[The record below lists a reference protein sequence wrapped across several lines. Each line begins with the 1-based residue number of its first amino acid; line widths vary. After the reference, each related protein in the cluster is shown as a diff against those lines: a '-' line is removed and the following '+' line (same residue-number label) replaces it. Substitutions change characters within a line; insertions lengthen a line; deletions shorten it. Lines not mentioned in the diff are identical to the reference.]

1 MAKYT
6 NMAGFKG
13 VSEEDAEETIEK
25 LPRPLFFLIIGG
37 VAVVIIVAFLIV
49 HAFSS
54 NHGGTAT
61 SDEAATVAAATEDY
75 DYKELFGLE
84 ETTAPSEPI
93 TLKPQSSSP
102 SMTIA
107 PQSSSPSMTIAVPQ
121 PITQPVTN
129 APQKS
134 EASSRTESQMARSES
149 STPQQS
155 HSDSAPRSQ
164 QSSAVESHQV
174 PRQQEIGDS
183 GSSEVYVTDTSLSHT
198 SIFLTVGQTF
208 TLSATISPSNAT
220 NKSVTWTSSNSA
232 VATVSHGAVKA
243 QKAGTATVYA
253 VSSNG
258 KKASCTVTVAE
269 KQELR
274 QNISLSPGDT
284 TIKRGQELTIRLNG
298 ANRCTWSESN
308 PFVVK
313 KLGEGNDYYTIK
325 AAKRGVTNIIA
336 SLPSGQSCKIKITV
350 E

>member
-84 ETTAPSEPI
+84 ETTVPSEPI
-93 TLKPQSSSP
+93 TLK
-102 SMTIA
+102 

-121 PITQPVTN
+121 PITQPVTTT
-129 APQKS
+129 PQQS
-134 EASSRTESQMARSES
+134 EASSRTESQTARSES

-155 HSDSAPRSQ
+155 HSDSTPRSQPSQ
-164 QSSAVESHQV
+164 QSSAAESHQV
-174 PRQQEIGDS
+174 PQQEIGDG
-183 GSSEVYVTDTSLSHT
+183 GSSEVYVSDISLSHT
-198 SIFLTVGQTF
+198 SISLTVGQTF
-208 TLSATISPSNAT
+208 TLSATISPSNVT
-220 NKSVTWTSSNSA
+220 NKSVTWTSSDSA
-232 VATVSHGAVKA
+232 VATVSRSVVKA

-269 KQELR
+269 KQESR
-274 QNISLSPGDT
+274 QTISLLPGDT

-298 ANRCTWSESN
+298 ATRCTWSESN

-313 KLGEGNDYYTIK
+313 KLSEGNDYCKIK

-336 SLPSGQSCKIKITV
+336 TLPNGQSCKIKITV

>member
-13 VSEEDAEETIEK
+13 VSEEDTEESTEK
-25 LPRPLFFLIIGG
+25 LPRSLFFLIIGG
-37 VAVVIIVAFLIV
+37 VVAIVVVAFLIV

-54 NHGGTAT
+54 NHGDTAT
-61 SDEAATVAAATEDY
+61 TDEAATVAAATEDY

-84 ETTAPSEPI
+84 ETTVPSEPI
-93 TLKPQSSSP
+93 TLK
-102 SMTIA
+102 

-121 PITQPVTN
+121 PITQPVTTI
-129 APQKS
+129 PQKS

-149 STPQQS
+149 SMPQQS
-155 HSDSAPRSQ
+155 HSDSAPPLQ
-164 QSSAVESHQV
+164 QSSTVESHQV
-174 PRQQEIGDS
+174 PRQQEIRDS
-183 GSSEVYVTDTSLSHT
+183 GSSEVYVTDISLSHT
-198 SIFLTVGQTF
+198 GISLTAGQTF

-232 VATVSHGAVKA
+232 VATVSRGAVKA

-313 KLGEGNDYYTIK
+313 KLGEGNDYYKIK

-336 SLPSGQSCKIKITV
+336 SLPNGQSCKIKITV

>member
-37 VAVVIIVAFLIV
+37 VAVVTIVAFLIV
-49 HAFSS
+49 HAVTS
-54 NHGGTAT
+54 NQGEAATA
-61 SDEAATVAAATEDY
+61 DEASTVAAATEDY
-75 DYKELFGLE
+75 DYNKLFGLE
-84 ETTAPSEPI
+84 ETSAPSEPI
-93 TLKPQSSSP
+93 TIKPQSSSP

-107 PQSSSPSMTIAVPQ
+107 IPQ
-121 PITQPVTN
+121 PIIQPVTN

-134 EASSRTESQMARSES
+134 EASSRTESQMSRSES

-155 HSDSAPRSQ
+155 HSDSAPPLQ
-164 QSSAVESHQV
+164 QSSTVESHQV
-174 PRQQEIGDS
+174 PRQQEIGGS
-183 GSSEVYVTDTSLSHT
+183 GSSEVYVTDISLSHT
-198 SIFLTVGQTF
+198 GISLTAGQTF
-208 TLSATISPSNAT
+208 SLSATISPSNAT

-232 VATVSHGAVKA
+232 VAIVSRGAVKA

-258 KKASCTVTVAE
+258 KKASCTVTVV
-269 KQELR
+269 KRQDSR

-298 ANRCTWSESN
+298 ATRCTWSESN

-336 SLPSGQSCKIKITV
+336 TFPSGQSCKIKITV

>member
-49 HAFSS
+49 HAFSP
-54 NHGGTAT
+54 NHGDTAT
-61 SDEAATVAAATEDY
+61 TDEAATVAAATEEY
-75 DYKELFGLE
+75 DYNELFGLE

-107 PQSSSPSMTIAVPQ
+107 IPQ

-134 EASSRTESQMARSES
+134 EAISRTESQMARSES

-155 HSDSAPRSQ
+155 HSDSTPRLQ

-183 GSSEVYVTDTSLSHT
+183 GSSEVYVTDISLSHT
-198 SIFLTVGQTF
+198 GISLTAGQTF

-232 VATVSHGAVKA
+232 VATVSRGVVKA
-243 QKAGTATVYA
+243 QKAGTATVY
-253 VSSNG
+253 VISSNG
-258 KKASCTVTVAE
+258 KKANCTVTVAE
-269 KQELR
+269 KQESR
-274 QNISLSPGDT
+274 QTISLSPGDT

-298 ANRCTWSESN
+298 ATRCTWSESN

-313 KLGEGNDYYTIK
+313 KQSEGNDFYTIK

-336 SLPSGQSCKIKITV
+336 TLPNGQSCKMKITV

>member
-6 NMAGFKG
+6 NTAGFKG

-37 VAVVIIVAFLIV
+37 VAVVTIVAFLIV
-49 HAFSS
+49 HAVTS
-54 NHGGTAT
+54 NQGEAATA
-61 SDEAATVAAATEDY
+61 DEASTVAAATEDY
-75 DYKELFGLE
+75 DYNELFELE
-84 ETTAPSEPI
+84 ESTAPSEPI

-107 PQSSSPSMTIAVPQ
+107 IPQ

-134 EASSRTESQMARSES
+134 EASSRTESQTARSES

-155 HSDSAPRSQ
+155 YSDSAPRSQ
-164 QSSAVESHQV
+164 QSSAVESYQV
-174 PRQQEIGDS
+174 PRQQEIGGS
-183 GSSEVYVTDTSLSHT
+183 GSSEVYVTDISLSHT
-198 SIFLTVGQTF
+198 GISLTTGQTF

-232 VATVSHGAVKA
+232 VATVSRGAVKA

-274 QNISLSPGDT
+274 QSISLSPGDT

-308 PFVVK
+308 PFVVR

-336 SLPSGQSCKIKITV
+336 TLPSGQSCKIKITV

>member
-6 NMAGFKG
+6 NTAGFKG
-13 VSEEDAEETIEK
+13 VSEEDTEETSER

-37 VAVVIIVAFLIV
+37 VVAIVVVAFLIV
-49 HAFSS
+49 HAVTS
-54 NHGGTAT
+54 NQGEAATA
-61 SDEAATVAAATEDY
+61 DEASTVAAATEDY
-75 DYKELFGLE
+75 DYNKLFGLE
-84 ETTAPSEPI
+84 ETSAPSEPI
-93 TLKPQSSSP
+93 TIKPQSSSP

-107 PQSSSPSMTIAVPQ
+107 IPQ
-121 PITQPVTN
+121 PIIQPVTN

-134 EASSRTESQMARSES
+134 EASSRTESQMSRSES

-155 HSDSAPRSQ
+155 HSDSAPPLQ
-164 QSSAVESHQV
+164 QSSTVESHQV
-174 PRQQEIGDS
+174 PRQQEIGGS
-183 GSSEVYVTDTSLSHT
+183 GSSEVYVTDISLSHT
-198 SIFLTVGQTF
+198 GISLTAGQTF

-232 VATVSHGAVKA
+232 VATVSRGVVKA
-243 QKAGTATVYA
+243 KKAGTATVYA

-308 PFVVK
+308 PFVVR

-336 SLPSGQSCKIKITV
+336 SLPNGQSCKIKITV

>member
-1 MAKYT
+1 
-6 NMAGFKG
+6 
-13 VSEEDAEETIEK
+13 
-25 LPRPLFFLIIGG
+25 
-37 VAVVIIVAFLIV
+37 
-49 HAFSS
+49 
-54 NHGGTAT
+54 
-61 SDEAATVAAATEDY
+61 
-75 DYKELFGLE
+75 
-84 ETTAPSEPI
+84 
-93 TLKPQSSSP
+93 
-102 SMTIA
+102 
-107 PQSSSPSMTIAVPQ
+107 MTIAVPQ
-121 PITQPVTN
+121 PITQPVTTI
-129 APQKS
+129 PQKS

-149 STPQQS
+149 SMPQQS
-155 HSDSAPRSQ
+155 HSDSAPPLQ
-164 QSSAVESHQV
+164 QSSTVESHQV
-174 PRQQEIGDS
+174 PRQQEIRDS
-183 GSSEVYVTDTSLSHT
+183 GSSEVYVTDISLSHT
-198 SIFLTVGQTF
+198 GISLTAGQTF

-232 VATVSHGAVKA
+232 VATVSRGAVKA

-274 QNISLSPGDT
+274 QSISLSPGDT

-336 SLPSGQSCKIKITV
+336 TLPNGQSCKIKITV

>member
-13 VSEEDAEETIEK
+13 VSEENTEESTEK

-37 VAVVIIVAFLIV
+37 IVAVVVVAFLIV

-75 DYKELFGLE
+75 DYNKLFGLE
-84 ETTAPSEPI
+84 ETTVPSEPI
-93 TLKPQSSSP
+93 TLK
-102 SMTIA
+102 

-134 EASSRTESQMARSES
+134 EAISRTESQMARSES

-155 HSDSAPRSQ
+155 HSDSAPRTQPSQ
-164 QSSAVESHQV
+164 QSSAAESHQV
-174 PRQQEIGDS
+174 PQQEIGDG
-183 GSSEVYVTDTSLSHT
+183 GSSEVYVTDISLSHS
-198 SIFLTVGQTF
+198 SISLTVGQMF

-232 VATVSHGAVKA
+232 VATVSRGIVKA
-243 QKAGTATVYA
+243 QKAGSATVYA
-253 VSSNG
+253 ISSNG
-258 KKASCTVTVAE
+258 RKANCTVTVTE
-269 KQELR
+269 KQEPR
-274 QNISLSPGDT
+274 QTISLSPGDT
-284 TIKRGQELTIRLNG
+284 TMKRGQELTIRLNG

-313 KLGEGNDYYTIK
+313 KLGEGNDYYKIK

-336 SLPSGQSCKIKITV
+336 TLPSGQSCKIKITV

>member
-6 NMAGFKG
+6 NTAGFKG
-13 VSEEDAEETIEK
+13 VSKNDTEEASEK
-25 LPRPLFFLIIGG
+25 LPRPLFFLMIGSI
-37 VAVVIIVAFLIV
+37 VAVVVVAFLIV
-49 HAFSS
+49 HAVTS
-54 NHGGTAT
+54 NQGEAATA
-61 SDEAATVAAATEDY
+61 DEASTVAAATEDY
-75 DYKELFGLE
+75 DYNELFELE
-84 ETTAPSEPI
+84 ESTAPSEPI
-93 TLKPQSSSP
+93 TINPQSASQ

-107 PQSSSPSMTIAVPQ
+107 IPQ
-121 PITQPVTN
+121 PITQPVTTT
-129 APQKS
+129 PQQS
-134 EASSRTESQMARSES
+134 EASSRTEPQTARSES

-155 HSDSAPRSQ
+155 HSDSTPRSQPSQ
-164 QSSAVESHQV
+164 QSSAAESHQV
-174 PRQQEIGDS
+174 PQQEIGDG
-183 GSSEVYVTDTSLSHT
+183 GSSEVYVSDISLSHT
-198 SIFLTVGQTF
+198 SISLTVGQSF
-208 TLSATISPSNAT
+208 TLLSTISPSNAT

-232 VATVSHGAVKA
+232 VATVSRGAVKA

-313 KLGEGNDYYTIK
+313 KLGEGNDYYKIK

-336 SLPSGQSCKIKITV
+336 TLPSGQSCKIKITV

>member
-6 NMAGFKG
+6 NTAGFKG
-13 VSEEDAEETIEK
+13 VSKNDTEEASEK
-25 LPRPLFFLIIGG
+25 LPRPLFFLMIGSI
-37 VAVVIIVAFLIV
+37 VAVVVVAFLIV
-49 HAFSS
+49 HAVTS
-54 NHGGTAT
+54 NQ
-61 SDEAATVAAATEDY
+61 DEAATADEASTVAAATEDY
-75 DYKELFGLE
+75 DYNELFGLE
-84 ETTAPSEPI
+84 ESTAPSEPI
-93 TLKPQSSSP
+93 TINPQSASQ

-107 PQSSSPSMTIAVPQ
+107 IPQ
-121 PITQPVTN
+121 PITQPVTTT
-129 APQKS
+129 PQQS
-134 EASSRTESQMARSES
+134 EASSRTEPQTARSES

-155 HSDSAPRSQ
+155 HSDSTPRSQPSQ
-164 QSSAVESHQV
+164 QSSAAESHQV
-174 PRQQEIGDS
+174 PQQEIGDG
-183 GSSEVYVTDTSLSHT
+183 GSSEVYVSDISLSHT
-198 SIFLTVGQTF
+198 SISLTVGQSF
-208 TLSATISPSNAT
+208 TLLSTISPSNAT
-220 NKSVTWTSSNSA
+220 NKSVTWTSSNSV
-232 VATVSHGAVKA
+232 VATVIRGIVKA

-269 KQELR
+269 KQELN

-313 KLGEGNDYYTIK
+313 KLGEGNDYYKIK

-336 SLPSGQSCKIKITV
+336 TLPNGQSCKIKITV

>member
-13 VSEEDAEETIEK
+13 VTEEDAEETSEK

-37 VAVVIIVAFLIV
+37 VAVVIFVAFLIV

-54 NHGGTAT
+54 NHGDTAT
-61 SDEAATVAAATEDY
+61 TDEAATVAAATEDY

-84 ETTAPSEPI
+84 ETTVPSEPI
-93 TLKPQSSSP
+93 TLK
-102 SMTIA
+102 

-121 PITQPVTN
+121 PITQPVTTI
-129 APQKS
+129 PQKS

-149 STPQQS
+149 SMPQQS
-155 HSDSAPRSQ
+155 HSDSAPPLQ
-164 QSSAVESHQV
+164 QSSTVESHQV
-174 PRQQEIGDS
+174 PRQQEIRDS
-183 GSSEVYVTDTSLSHT
+183 GSSEVYVTDISLSHT
-198 SIFLTVGQTF
+198 GISLTAGQTF

-232 VATVSHGAVKA
+232 VATVSRGAVKA

-274 QNISLSPGDT
+274 QSISLSPGDT

-308 PFVVK
+308 PFVVR

-336 SLPSGQSCKIKITV
+336 SLPNGQSCKIKITV

>member
-13 VSEEDAEETIEK
+13 VTEEDAEETSEK

-37 VAVVIIVAFLIV
+37 VAVVIFVAFLIV

-54 NHGGTAT
+54 NHGDTAT
-61 SDEAATVAAATEDY
+61 TDEAATVAAATEDY

-84 ETTAPSEPI
+84 ETTVPSEPI
-93 TLKPQSSSP
+93 TLK
-102 SMTIA
+102 

-121 PITQPVTN
+121 PITQPVTTI
-129 APQKS
+129 PQKS

-149 STPQQS
+149 SMPQQS
-155 HSDSAPRSQ
+155 HSDSAPPLQ
-164 QSSAVESHQV
+164 QSSTVESHQV
-174 PRQQEIGDS
+174 PRQQEIRDS
-183 GSSEVYVTDTSLSHT
+183 GSSEVYVTDISLSHT
-198 SIFLTVGQTF
+198 GISLTAGQTF

-232 VATVSHGAVKA
+232 VATVSRGAVKA

-308 PFVVK
+308 PFVVR

-336 SLPSGQSCKIKITV
+336 SLPNGQSCKIKITV

>member
-6 NMAGFKG
+6 NTAGFKG

-37 VAVVIIVAFLIV
+37 VAVVIIVAFLFV

-54 NHGGTAT
+54 NHGDTAT
-61 SDEAATVAAATEDY
+61 TDEAATVAATEDY

-107 PQSSSPSMTIAVPQ
+107 IPQ
-121 PITQPVTN
+121 PITQPVTTI
-129 APQKS
+129 PQQS
-134 EASSRTESQMARSES
+134 EASSRTESQTARSES

-155 HSDSAPRSQ
+155 YSDSAPRSQ
-164 QSSAVESHQV
+164 QSSAVESYQV
-174 PRQQEIGDS
+174 PRQQEIGGS
-183 GSSEVYVTDTSLSHT
+183 GSSEVYVTDISLSHT
-198 SIFLTVGQTF
+198 GISLTAGQTF

-232 VATVSHGAVKA
+232 VATVSRGVVKA
-243 QKAGTATVYA
+243 QKAGTATVY
-253 VSSNG
+253 VISSNG
-258 KKASCTVTVAE
+258 KKANCTVTVAE
-269 KQELR
+269 KQESR
-274 QNISLSPGDT
+274 QTISLSPGDT

-298 ANRCTWSESN
+298 ATRCTWSESN

-313 KLGEGNDYYTIK
+313 KQSEGNDFYTIK

-336 SLPSGQSCKIKITV
+336 TLPSGQSCKIKITV